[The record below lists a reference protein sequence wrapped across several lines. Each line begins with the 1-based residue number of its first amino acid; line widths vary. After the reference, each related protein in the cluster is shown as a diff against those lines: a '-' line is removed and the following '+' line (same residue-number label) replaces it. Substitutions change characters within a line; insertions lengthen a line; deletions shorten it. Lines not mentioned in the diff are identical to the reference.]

1 MAKKAGPPLINID
14 LGNNGGRLVAK
25 TLDDAEEWI
34 QHERMYW
41 EWMSTITP
49 RVNELQQLWKDWS
62 TVWMQLSRAI
72 TQIKSQEG
80 QPHYKEQIEGL
91 GPSISEP
98 YTSRMIIHSNTPEAK
113 FIEGLIESE
122 GGLTAISSLA
132 YLLNRPFPLS
142 LHETQAGTLEAFL
155 FDKGIRSRSASE
167 KKALEQL
174 RTKWQEDLYNLTHD
188 HETLIS
194 ETEVL
199 KQRLKK
205 ISSDHDKQFQ
215 KQLDDSVEAL
225 SKYNL
230 QKQTEISD
238 LFENTKTELN
248 NITATYDEKLGLQAP
263 VTYWSN
269 KRKIHEKQATKM
281 LSNIWVYGLIGVGS
295 ILTAGALILGT
306 SDKTHP
312 SQYFFLLVFSGS
324 ILWILKILVKIY
336 LSHIHLELDA
346 QERVTLAHSYLAFL
360 RRGKGVEDTDRQI
373 ILKSL
378 FRHSSDGLQKDDGGN
393 PHIVLDILERMKGKL

>member
-1 MAKKAGPPLINID
+1 MAKKADPPLLSID
-14 LGNNGGRLVAK
+14 LGNNGGCLVAK

-49 RVNELQQLWKDWS
+49 RVSELQQLWKDWS
-62 TVWMQLSRAI
+62 AVWMQLSRAI
-72 TQIKSQEG
+72 AQIKSQED
-80 QPHYKEQIEGL
+80 QPHYQEQIKGL
-91 GPSISEP
+91 ESTIGEP
-98 YTSRMIIHSNTPEAK
+98 YTSRMIIHSSTPEAK
-113 FIEGLIESE
+113 FIEDLRESE
-122 GGLTAISSLA
+122 NDLTASSAIA
-132 YLLNRPFPLS
+132 YLLNRQFPLNQ
-142 LHETQAGTLEAFL
+142 HEVQTGVLEAFL
-155 FDKGIRSRSASE
+155 FEKGIRSRAASE

-174 RTKWQEDLYNLTHD
+174 RLDWQEKLKSLTID
-188 HETLIS
+188 HEALIR
-194 ETEVL
+194 ETQSL
-199 KQRLKK
+199 KQQLETV
-205 ISSDHDKQFQ
+205 SSKRDKLFQ
-215 KQLDDSVEAL
+215 EQMDASVEAL
-225 SKYNL
+225 SAYNL
-230 QKQTEISD
+230 QKQTEIAN

-248 NITATYDEKLGLQAP
+248 NITTTYDEKLGLQAP
-263 VTYWSN
+263 VTYWSK
-269 KRKIHEKQATKM
+269 KRKIHEKQAMRM

-336 LSHIHLELDA
+336 LSHVHLELDA

-373 ILKSL
+373 ILESL